1 MSKEAKY
8 IKIKDD
14 IIESINNGVYKENDK
29 LPSESELTEKY
40 DVSRHT
46 IRAALTLLEFEK
58 VIVKEQGLGSF
69 VRKKS
74 TNNIKTVGVITTY
87 LSEYI
92 FPTIN
97 RGIEKVLSENGFSM
111 LLASTNNNI
120 EMERR
125 AIEMMLEKGVGG
137 LIVEPTKSAFFNPNI
152 ELYLK
157 IKRMGIPVL
166 MINAQYD
173 ELDFPFIAINDYK
186 SSYTAT
192 RYLVDN
198 NHENIGAIF
207 KSDDKQGRERLRGFV
222 KACQDYGIDYNSSN
236 VVMFNTENQMEFI
249 EKEVKKILKNKNI
262 TALVCY
268 NDTVALDVLNICWRS
283 NVKVPEE
290 LSLVSFDNSILSTI
304 SEVKITSIN
313 HPKINLGK
321 DAAKEMIKMINN
333 INYKGKNIIYPV
345 DLDIKES
352 VQKL

>member
-137 LIVEPTKSAFFNPNI
+137 LIVEPTKSAFS
-152 ELYLK
+152 
-157 IKRMGIPVL
+157 IP
-166 MINAQYD
+166 
-173 ELDFPFIAINDYK
+173 
-186 SSYTAT
+186 T
-192 RYLVDN
+192 
-198 NHENIGAIF
+198 
-207 KSDDKQGRERLRGFV
+207 
-222 KACQDYGIDYNSSN
+222 
-236 VVMFNTENQMEFI
+236 
-249 EKEVKKILKNKNI
+249 
-262 TALVCY
+262 
-268 NDTVALDVLNICWRS
+268 
-283 NVKVPEE
+283 
-290 LSLVSFDNSILSTI
+290 
-304 SEVKITSIN
+304 
-313 HPKINLGK
+313 
-321 DAAKEMIKMINN
+321 
-333 INYKGKNIIYPV
+333 
-345 DLDIKES
+345 
-352 VQKL
+352 

>member
-1 MSKEAKY
+1 
-8 IKIKDD
+8 
-14 IIESINNGVYKENDK
+14 
-29 LPSESELTEKY
+29 
-40 DVSRHT
+40 
-46 IRAALTLLEFEK
+46 
-58 VIVKEQGLGSF
+58 
-69 VRKKS
+69 
-74 TNNIKTVGVITTY
+74 
-87 LSEYI
+87 
-92 FPTIN
+92 
-97 RGIEKVLSENGFSM
+97 
-111 LLASTNNNI
+111 
-120 EMERR
+120 
-125 AIEMMLEKGVGG
+125 
-137 LIVEPTKSAFFNPNI
+137 
-152 ELYLK
+152 
-157 IKRMGIPVL
+157 